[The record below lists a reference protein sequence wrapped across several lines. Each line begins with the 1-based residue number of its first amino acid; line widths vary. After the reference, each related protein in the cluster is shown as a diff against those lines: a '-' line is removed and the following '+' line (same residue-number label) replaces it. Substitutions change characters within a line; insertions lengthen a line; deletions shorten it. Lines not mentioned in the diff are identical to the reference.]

1 MIWCINDWSTNQFQN
16 KVLEKQDEKADLE
29 DSNDFGDVLDD
40 HHDDANEEFL
50 EKIDKYS
57 FRIFPITFAIC
68 NIPYWLYY
76 VGFSTSHCG
85 TNWLKCLSVTTSVV
99 GLQTDN
105 VGHVGQN
112 SSAHVARSI
121 AAIWTPLLI
130 KWGQLLW
137 YLQISF
143 HRAHLP
149 LHLNWFQPHL
159 SDRIGSVFNCL
170 NLELMFWVNDRKSHF
185 FYFMK
190 EKFWKRCHLS
200 MDRFSKFLWPFII

>member
-85 TNWLKCLSVTTSVV
+85 TNWLKRLSVTTSVV

-112 SSAHVARSI
+112 SSAHVARVV
-121 AAIWTPLLI
+121 
-130 KWGQLLW
+130 G
-137 YLQISF
+137 LQTDAVVVTETRFNYWNISF
-143 HRAHLP
+143 IYFISLR
-149 LHLNWFQPHL
+149 F
-159 SDRIGSVFNCL
+159 FN
-170 NLELMFWVNDRKSHF
+170 NESKA
-185 FYFMK
+185 
-190 EKFWKRCHLS
+190 
-200 MDRFSKFLWPFII
+200 FSKYLYLYSLGQ